1 MYPLQK
7 SLIHSTLFILLLS
20 PTLTLAA
27 SAIHTQKQVI
37 DRFIS
42 YSGYPPQ
49 SGQLPWIIKETLANS
64 VSASNTHAVD
74 VDKLTATL
82 LDAYDSQRVRHA
94 MGQQLSLGYD
104 HRHYLGLIQK
114 LEGQPTRKLLNMALA
129 TTPLDIRNAKQALI
143 KHPVTAHREALITTL
158 LTANGAIENA
168 LQTHAILH
176 EVIHGLI
183 NKTDTAK
190 LSSVQKSQQK
200 QLAAPTESLRATVT
214 SDTIAAALITYRRA
228 SDDELRQYIEF
239 YNSAAGEWFKL
250 TQQNGWLGALRNI
263 GRDVAWQIQHTDNSD
278 VQTTLEDEL
287 RL

>member
-7 SLIHSTLFILLLS
+7 SLIHSTLLILLLS
-20 PTLTLAA
+20 PLLTLAA
-27 SAIHTQKQVI
+27 NATHSQKQVI

-49 SGQLPWIIKETLANS
+49 FEQLPWIIKETLANS
-64 VSASNTHAVD
+64 VSASNTHVID
-74 VDKLTATL
+74 MKKLTSTL
-82 LDAYDSQRVRHA
+82 LDAYDSRRGKHA

-114 LEGQPTRKLLNMALA
+114 LEGQPTRKLLDMALA

-143 KHPVTAHREALITTL
+143 KHPVTAQREALITTL

-168 LQTHAILH
+168 LQTCATLH
-176 EVIHGLI
+176 EVIHGLV
-183 NKTDTAK
+183 NKTDAAK
-190 LSSVQKSQQK
+190 ASPVQKSQQK

-214 SDTIAAALITYRRA
+214 SETIAAAIITYRRA
-228 SDDELRQYIEF
+228 SDDEIRQYIEF

-278 VQTTLEDEL
+278 VQTALEDEL